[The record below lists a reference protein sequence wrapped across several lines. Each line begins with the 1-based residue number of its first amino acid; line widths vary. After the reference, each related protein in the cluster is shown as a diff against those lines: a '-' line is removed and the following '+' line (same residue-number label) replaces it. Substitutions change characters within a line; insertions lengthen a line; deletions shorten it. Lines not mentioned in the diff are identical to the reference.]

1 MLRPHG
7 SRPLSFPQEAGCKV
21 HIELDGVTETL
32 YASEE
37 WTASELKAAFAAK
50 TRLPVADRYLVA
62 RGTPLEDG
70 DPATLG
76 ALGVR
81 QGGRLRLLSRRRGG
95 GSGASKSTGKQA
107 RRGVVVVSAASAFSK
122 SAANCGSST
131 SIGKQARRASFD
143 VSSPPACAFCLPL
156 PGGSARGRTLW
167 VRAARL
173 PRPDRMQRS

>member
-95 GSGASKSTGKQA
+95 GSGASKSKGKQA
-107 RRGVVVVSAASAFSK
+107 RQRLRFISASRPRAPSACLCLVGRLG
-122 SAANCGSST
+122 AAHFG
-131 SIGKQARRASFD
+131 
-143 VSSPPACAFCLPL
+143 
-156 PGGSARGRTLW
+156 
-167 VRAARL
+167 
-173 PRPDRMQRS
+173 

>member
-95 GSGASKSTGKQA
+95 GSGASKSKGKQA
-107 RRGVVVVSAASAFSK
+107 RQRLRFISASRSCAPSACLCLVDRLG
-122 SAANCGSST
+122 AAHFG
-131 SIGKQARRASFD
+131 
-143 VSSPPACAFCLPL
+143 
-156 PGGSARGRTLW
+156 
-167 VRAARL
+167 
-173 PRPDRMQRS
+173 

>member
-107 RRGVVVVSAASAFSK
+107 RRRLRLVSVSRPRAPSACLCLVGQLGAAHF
-122 SAANCGSST
+122 G
-131 SIGKQARRASFD
+131 
-143 VSSPPACAFCLPL
+143 
-156 PGGSARGRTLW
+156 
-167 VRAARL
+167 
-173 PRPDRMQRS
+173 